1 MIKSYMSLRGYIAF
15 LIEWNGVQSIMISIK
30 YNIKL
35 ILQKESNKLLLPYN
49 EEIEKW

>member
-1 MIKSYMSLRGYIAF
+1 
-15 LIEWNGVQSIMISIK
+15 MISIK

-35 ILQKESNKLLLPYN
+35 ILQKESNKLLLPFN